1 MLTDPKSLEMIQSNA
16 VKAHGNRVFTVQA
29 EPPHVY
35 FIEGEGGKLEAREAE
50 FKPAND
56 KCLTLDSLCEWIY
69 QIKFAEN
76 STREIWIG
84 DRGVCAAMGRQF
96 ASYAF
101 ENSDPFTKLR
111 EWAGLQ
117 NATKELSQTELYR
130 LIRTMFR
137 GCLPDEPSLA
147 SKIGKVDIKKAQEA
161 TGTVASGKV
170 SVSKSMM
177 AEASGATEL
186 PDLLS
191 FKVPLF
197 KTSPLNLEVRVNAAF
212 DLDPQNETF
221 RVAILPGEID
231 RAIHQGRVY
240 LRSLVDARL
249 AELKS
254 ENIEVYFGEP
264 SKP

>member
-1 MLTDPKSLEMIQSNA
+1 MLTDPKSLEMIQTTA
-16 VKAHGNRVFTVQA
+16 VKANGQQIFTVNA

-35 FIEGEGGKLEAREAE
+35 FTFDEKGVMLKNEAE
-50 FKPAND
+50 LKPANHTH
-56 KCLTLDSLCEWIY
+56 LTIDSLCEWIHTDNLEPGR
-69 QIKFAEN
+69 A
-76 STREIWIG
+76 IWIG
-84 DRGVCAAMGRQF
+84 DKGVCAAYRRDF
-96 ASYAF
+96 AKYLF
-101 ENSDPFTKLR
+101 DNSDPFKLLST
-111 EWAGLQ
+111 WAGLA

-130 LIRTMFR
+130 LIRTTFR

-197 KTSPLNLEVRVNAAF
+197 KTSPLNLEVRINAAF

-221 RVAILPGEID
+221 RVSILPGEID
-231 RAIHQGRVY
+231 LAIHKGRVY

-249 AELKS
+249 SELKS